1 MLWFLDEGVVLL
13 GVMSKYLLI
22 SEKSSITP
30 LSTTRNNGV
39 TLTFLLNLFS
49 KYRLVESKLIVIKR
63 VGRIFMLIESCVK
76 SLFCR
81 KRVHADRDS
90 KSFSERPNIT

>member
-49 KYRLVESKLIVIKR
+49 KYRLV
-63 VGRIFMLIESCVK
+63 
-76 SLFCR
+76 
-81 KRVHADRDS
+81 
-90 KSFSERPNIT
+90 